1 MDIILE
7 ELGDNYNPR
16 ALIVRGDALYNL
28 GNFETALI
36 NYHRAKKEAK
46 IKEKQSILSRIHRTE
61 LAVSNAV
68 GPTASHYYKHLE
80 KFLFKIPEDI
90 IGLPIFQLI
99 KIKDANIESTKIK
112 DKKFLG
118 NVFLFRVGSF
128 YQIKFIYSEKAT
140 KFCEIS
146 TVDLTGTA

>member
-1 MDIILE
+1 M
-7 ELGDNYNPR
+7 
-16 ALIVRGDALYNL
+16 
-28 GNFETALI
+28 
-36 NYHRAKKEAK
+36 
-46 IKEKQSILSRIHRTE
+46 SRIHRTE

-118 NVFLFRVGSF
+118 KCFLKAEKISKGSLDLIPSPSVKI
-128 YQIKFIYSEKAT
+128 QIMSGKVCLR
-140 KFCEIS
+140 CEGKTLLGI
-146 TVDLTGTA
+146 VNKL

>member
-1 MDIILE
+1 MA
-7 ELGDNYNPR
+7 PR

-118 NVFLFRVGSF
+118 NAFLNQKR
-128 YQIKFIYSEKAT
+128 
-140 KFCEIS
+140 
-146 TVDLTGTA
+146 L

>member
-1 MDIILE
+1 MT
-7 ELGDNYNPR
+7 PR

-112 DKKFLG
+112 ETTNLMFARQNCFENWQRIITIMSKSMLNDLMTIDKIHDEEVL
-118 NVFLFRVGSF
+118 SF
-128 YQIKFIYSEKAT
+128 VIYM
-140 KFCEIS
+140 
-146 TVDLTGTA
+146 